1 MEDSFKFEFEDMDLS
16 LIKEE
21 ILEKAFDNSYRVLVG
36 DCTIAE
42 AEYHESDEGD
52 RIALFVYDPEEDPV
66 LEDLVIMQLYF
77 EKWEMYER
85 CAELKKRIELLMGK
99 EL

>member
-1 MEDSFKFEFEDMDLS
+1 MEDNFKFEFEDMDLS

-42 AEYHESDEGD
+42 AEFHESDEGD
-52 RIALFVYDPEEDPV
+52 RIALFVYDPEEEPV

-85 CAELKKRIELLMGK
+85 CAELKRRIDLVMQK
-99 EL
+99 DS

>member
-1 MEDSFKFEFEDMDLS
+1 MEDSYKFEFEDMDMN

-36 DCTIAE
+36 DCTVDE
-42 AEYHESDEGD
+42 ASYHESDDGD
-52 RIALFVYDPEEDPV
+52 RIALFVYDPLEDPE

-85 CAELKKRIELLMGK
+85 CAELKKRIKLLVGK